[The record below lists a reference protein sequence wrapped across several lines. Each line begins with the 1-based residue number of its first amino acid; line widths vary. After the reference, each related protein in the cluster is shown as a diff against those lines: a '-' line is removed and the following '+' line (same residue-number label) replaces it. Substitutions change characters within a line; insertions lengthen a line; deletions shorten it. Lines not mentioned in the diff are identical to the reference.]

1 MTSFPSLNAGRQL
14 DSKRN
19 KSPHPLKSSVAQ
31 IPAGSFKLAAGKTAS
46 GSRTSCGQRWWQIVL
61 LLRKCLD
68 KSTLRR
74 LQRRPA
80 RRRKLW
86 SQVPKYLLGHG
97 RPQNARIPR
106 FCFPLQHDPHLEC
119 LRSQVYGTC
128 PQPFYSIY
136 TTNVLT
142 PCTVNDLLHILTRS
156 LWRRLSQHIR

>member
-1 MTSFPSLNAGRQL
+1 MFPSLNASRLQL
-14 DSKRN
+14 DPKRN
-19 KSPHPLKSSVAQ
+19 KSSPPLQTSIAQ
-31 IPAGSFKLAAGKTAS
+31 ILTGSFELAAGKTAN
-46 GSRTSCGQRWWQIVL
+46 GSRASCRLQTVP

-136 TTNVLT
+136 KTNVLT
-142 PCTVNDLLHILTRS
+142 PCTVNDLLHIHTRS